1 MIKVIQKIQLDKK
14 KIIAGA
20 VILLFLLYI
29 DFAFI
34 LKSQFNL
41 WKAIN
46 PKIAQLKKDIKK
58 LNDDLAIL
66 STSIKGK
73 QETQETDQRTAEKII
88 KEEKIPNLL
97 EEISKIAN
105 KREVKIMQIKPLS
118 HPPTAKPELTT
129 ATTKLFPVSIK
140 LDLLG
145 GYHQLGKFINDLEN
159 ASVFMEVDTL
169 RISSE
174 STSIMTQQ
182 IELTLKTYVKK

>member
-1 MIKVIQKIQLDKK
+1 MIKLIEKIQLDKK

-20 VILLFLLYI
+20 IILLLLLYV

-41 WKAIN
+41 WKSVN
-46 PKIAQLKKDIKK
+46 PKISQLKKDIKK

-73 QETQETDQRTAEKII
+73 QETQETTQRTAEKII
-88 KEEKIPNLL
+88 REEKIPNLL

-159 ASVFMEVDTL
+159 ASVFMEVENLT
-169 RISSE
+169 ISSQ

>member
-1 MIKVIQKIQLDKK
+1 M
-14 KIIAGA
+14 AGV
-20 VILLFLLYI
+20 VILVFLLYI
-29 DFAFI
+29 DFTFI
-34 LKSQFNL
+34 LKPQFNL

-66 STSIKGK
+66 SVAVKEK

-97 EEISKIAN
+97 EEISRIAN

-118 HPPTAKPELTT
+118 SPPIAKPELTT
-129 ATTKLFPVSIK
+129 ATAKFFSVSIK

-159 ASVFMEVDTL
+159 ASVFMEVENL

-174 STSIMTQQ
+174 STSIITQQ

>member
-1 MIKVIQKIQLDKK
+1 MIELIEKIQLDKK
-14 KIIAGA
+14 KIMAGV
-20 VILLFLLYI
+20 VILVFLLYI
-29 DFAFI
+29 DFTFI

>member
-20 VILLFLLYI
+20 IILLIILYI
-29 DFAFI
+29 DFTFI

-73 QETQETDQRTAEKII
+73 QETQETTQRTAEKII

-105 KREVKIMQIKPLS
+105 KRDVKIMQIKPLS
-118 HPPTAKPELTT
+118 SPPTAKPELTT
-129 ATTKLFPVSIK
+129 AATKLFPVSIK

-159 ASVFMEVDTL
+159 ASVFMEVENL
-169 RISSE
+169 RISSQ
-174 STSIMTQQ
+174 TSSIITQQ

>member
-1 MIKVIQKIQLDKK
+1 MIKLIEKIQLDKK
-14 KIIAGA
+14 KIIAGV

-41 WKAIN
+41 WKSVN

-73 QETQETDQRTAEKII
+73 QETQETDQITAEKII
-88 KEEKIPNLL
+88 REEKIPNLL

-145 GYHQLGKFINDLEN
+145 GYHQLGKFVNDLEN
-159 ASVFMEVDTL
+159 AGVFMEVDTL

-174 STSIMTQQ
+174 STSIITQQ

>member
-20 VILLFLLYI
+20 IILLLLLYI

-41 WKAIN
+41 WKSVD

-66 STSIKGK
+66 SVAVKGK
-73 QETQETDQRTAEKII
+73 QEAQETGQVTAEKII
-88 KEEKIPNLL
+88 REEKIPNLL

-118 HPPTAKPELTT
+118 HPPTAKPKLTT
-129 ATTKLFPVSIK
+129 ATAKFFPVLIK

-145 GYHQLGKFINDLEN
+145 GYHHLGRFINDLEN
-159 ASVFMEVDTL
+159 ASVFMEVENLT
-169 RISSE
+169 ISSQ
-174 STSIMTQQ
+174 TISIMTQQ